1 MEITARIL
9 RAQVNKIAPPPPLT
23 PRQQAR
29 ETRILAGAEHILARY
44 GTENIT
50 YRLLAVALTLTTATL
65 RWHFVDLH
73 ALLAEI
79 LRRHLKTIA
88 EALQASPA
96 NQPEARAA
104 AYRAATHHQ
113 DGTPKDA
120 HILLLRD
127 RHLLPP
133 DELEDIEAAYQ
144 TTPACPTPASA
155 TKRPVPQPPAQPPA
169 KTQAPTKPASAIFG
183 RPPPFR
189 MNTPLPKQGVI
200 SADLALAILSA
211 APLRPQNPLP

>member
-1 MEITARIL
+1 MEINARIL
-9 RAQVNKIAPPPPLT
+9 RAQVNKVAPPPPLT

-29 ETRILAGAEHILARY
+29 ETRILTAAEHLLAQH

-88 EALQASPA
+88 EALQAIPA
-96 NQPEARAA
+96 NQPDARIA

-133 DELEDIEAAYQ
+133 DELDDIEPAYK
-144 TTPACPTPASA
+144 TTSTGATPASA
-155 TKRPVPQPPAQPPA
+155 AKPPAPQPPA
-169 KTQAPTKPASAIFG
+169 KTPTPTKPASAIFG

-189 MNTPLPKQGVI
+189 MNTPLPKHGVI
-200 SADLALAILSA
+200 SEDLALAIRSA
-211 APLRPQNPLP
+211 ASPRPQNPLP

>member
-1 MEITARIL
+1 MEINARIL
-9 RAQVNKIAPPPPLT
+9 RAQVNKVAPPPPLT

-29 ETRILAGAEHILARY
+29 ETRILTAAEHLLARH

-50 YRLLAVALTLTTATL
+50 YRLMAVALTLTTATL

-88 EALQASPA
+88 EALQAIPA

-133 DELEDIEAAYQ
+133 DELEDIEPAYK
-144 TTPACPTPASA
+144 TTATWATPASP
-155 TKRPVPQPPAQPPA
+155 TKTP
-169 KTQAPTKPASAIFG
+169 APTKPANAIFG

-189 MNTPLPKQGVI
+189 MNTPLPKHGVI
-200 SADLALAILSA
+200 SEDLALAIRSA
-211 APLRPQNPLP
+211 ASPRPQNPLP